1 VLHWALV
8 FAEVVRGCFDLYRH
22 DLIKQPGY
30 TIPALLEDERR
41 LWHNLAQQ
49 LTRLG
54 ADDERALRYA
64 TAPTAPAPRRARSR
78 WPGGHRLR
86 PRRRAAAPRPLQAG
100 AVDVLV
106 EASPR

>member
-1 VLHWALV
+1 MAAYRGAVSAALV

-22 DLIKQPGY
+22 DLIKQLGY
-30 TIPALLEDERR
+30 TIPASLEDERR

-64 TAPTAPAPRRARSR
+64 TAPNRAGASQGKEPVAGRSPAPSAPSR
-78 WPGGHRLR
+78 V
-86 PRRRAAAPRPLQAG
+86 RRRVP
-100 AVDVLV
+100 
-106 EASPR
+106 

>member
-1 VLHWALV
+1 MAAYRGAVSAALV

-22 DLIKQPGY
+22 DLIKQLGY
-30 TIPALLEDERR
+30 AIPASLEDERQ

-78 WPGGHRLR
+78 
-86 PRRRAAAPRPLQAG
+86 
-100 AVDVLV
+100 
-106 EASPR
+106 

>member
-1 VLHWALV
+1 MAAYRGAVSAALV

-30 TIPALLEDERR
+30 AIPASLEDERR

-78 WPGGHRLR
+78 
-86 PRRRAAAPRPLQAG
+86 
-100 AVDVLV
+100 
-106 EASPR
+106 